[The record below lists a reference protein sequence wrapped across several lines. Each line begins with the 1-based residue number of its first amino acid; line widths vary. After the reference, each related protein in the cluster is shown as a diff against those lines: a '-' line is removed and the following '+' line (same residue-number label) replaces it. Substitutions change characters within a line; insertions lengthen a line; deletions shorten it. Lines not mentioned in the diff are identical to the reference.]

1 METIFR
7 GIIPFFFIFL
17 IFLLLLIIFPNM
29 ALWLPSM
36 M

>member
-17 IFLLLLIIFPNM
+17 FFLLLLIIFPNM
-29 ALWLPSM
+29 VLWLPSM